1 MSTRREALL
10 TLAALASVVVTPAVA
25 HAAIARGLPLSR
37 LVGSSVGVCVGAPTS
52 ALSRWITLGR
62 RRVIVTE
69 TQLRVHDTIFTR
81 GTPLGA
87 AVVVRTL
94 GGIVG
99 DVGEIV
105 SGEAALNLDEDCVL
119 FLTAGADA
127 FYVTGMA
134 QGHFPLDPAP
144 HGPRL
149 RASPRLPMLRAS
161 SNAAVTTLAG
171 LELPAARDLIQK
183 AQ

>member
-10 TLAALASVVVTPAVA
+10 AFAALASVLITPAVA
-25 HAAIARGLPLSR
+25 RASIARGLSLSR

-69 TQLRVHDTIFTR
+69 TQFRVQDTILAR

-87 AVVVRTL
+87 LVVVRTL
-94 GGIVG
+94 GGVVG

-105 SGEAALNLDEDCVL
+105 SGEAALNLDEVCVL

-134 QGHFPLDPAP
+134 QGHFPLVATPQ
-144 HGPRL
+144 GPRL
-149 RASPRLPMLRAS
+149 RPSPRLPMLRAS
-161 SNAAVTTLAG
+161 STAAVAALVG
-171 LELPAARDLIQK
+171 LELPAARRLIQK